1 MKTKLF
7 SGIVLYA
14 MMAFL
19 LASCNVSTSTLVPS
33 PEATI
38 TPAFTPTNAL
48 PSPTDTPFATV
59 TNTLVSAPPISLSNF
74 QSLASLYQWNIA
86 SDIVKITGT
95 ALSPLADKVA
105 LLAVRYPE
113 QYSLELHESQT
124 GNLIWK
130 QILDA
135 KADYP
140 ALAFSADGNLI
151 AVGTG
156 SGNVTIWNVSD
167 GSLSQTL
174 KGASY
179 AVRAVAFS
187 PDGNLIA
194 AAGSDSM
201 IQVWH
206 VSDGTE
212 RTSYAVRE
220 NVGKLVFSPDSR
232 YLAMASDIFAVYD
245 LTSGNHSP
253 VIYYAGIAP
262 HPTAE
267 ILFSSDSRSLI
278 TEGELNDA
286 NHNTWIPRIL
296 VWNLSSNRDA
306 TIKVPIPDAIQNMVV
321 LSDGRSVLG
330 YDASKGQLDAV
341 DIPSKS
347 LTGTVDLGTIL
358 FMNYSTDLSRFMI
371 VTSNS
376 VAIWGVSH

>member
-1 MKTKLF
+1 MKSQIF
-7 SGIVLYA
+7 SGMILYA
-14 MMAFL
+14 LIAFL
-19 LASCNVSTSTLVPS
+19 LAACSVSSSTLVPA

-38 TPAFTPTNAL
+38 TPAVTPTNSL
-48 PSPTDTPFATV
+48 PSPTETPLVTA
-59 TNTLVSAPPISLSNF
+59 TNTPVILPPISLTNF

-86 SDIVKITGT
+86 SDIVKITG
-95 ALSPLADKVA
+95 AVLSPLADKVA
-105 LLAVRYPE
+105 LLTVRYPE

-140 ALAFSADGNLI
+140 AMAFSADGNLI

-201 IQVWH
+201 IQVWQ
-206 VSDGTE
+206 VSNGAA
-212 RTSYAVRE
+212 RTPYVLKE

-232 YLAMASDIFAVYD
+232 YLAIASDIFAVYD
-245 LTSGNHSP
+245 LTSGNNSP
-253 VIYYAGIAP
+253 VRYYAGIAP

-306 TIKVPIPDAIQNMVV
+306 TIKVPIPDVIQNMVV
-321 LSDGRSVLG
+321 LPDGRSVLG
-330 YDASKGQLDAV
+330 YDASKGQLDAI
-341 DIPSKS
+341 DIPGKS

-358 FMNYSTDLSRFMI
+358 FMDYSADLSRFVV
-371 VTSNS
+371 VTQTSA
-376 VAIWGVSH
+376 AIWGVSP